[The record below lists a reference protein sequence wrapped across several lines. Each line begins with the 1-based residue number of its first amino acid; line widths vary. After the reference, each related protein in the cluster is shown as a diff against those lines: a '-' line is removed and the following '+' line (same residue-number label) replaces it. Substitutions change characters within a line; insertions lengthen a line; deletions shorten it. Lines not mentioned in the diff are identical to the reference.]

1 MGLFGFGNKK
11 KLDGGLSKTRTGFF
25 GSIVN
30 TLIGSQ
36 ITDDLYD
43 ELEEQLILAD
53 CGAEVSVELVERLR
67 KEVAHRRLTTGE
79 QALAA
84 ELSVSR

>member
-11 KLDGGLSKTRTGFF
+11 KLDSGLSKTRTGFF
-25 GSIVN
+25 GNIVN

-43 ELEEQLILAD
+43 ELEEQLILWSWWKA
-53 CGAEVSVELVERLR
+53 CAR
-67 KEVAHRRLTTGE
+67 KCR
-79 QALAA
+79 AA
-84 ELSVSR
+84 ISPRANRHWLH

>member
-11 KLDGGLSKTRTGFF
+11 KLDSGLSKTRTGFF
-25 GSIVN
+25 GNIVN

-43 ELEEQLILAD
+43 ELD
-53 CGAEVSVELVERLR
+53 S
-67 KEVAHRRLTTGE
+67 
-79 QALAA
+79 
-84 ELSVSR
+84 